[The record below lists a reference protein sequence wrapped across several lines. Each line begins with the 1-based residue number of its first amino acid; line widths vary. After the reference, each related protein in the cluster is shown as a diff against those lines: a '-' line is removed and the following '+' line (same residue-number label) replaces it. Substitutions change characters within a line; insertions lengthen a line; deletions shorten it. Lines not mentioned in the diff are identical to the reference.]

1 MTYRLL
7 FHQHDFLVCLLASLC
22 FLFLVFLAS
31 ELVPQ
36 LPPTAH
42 NIPLSRTKTMTTHHE
57 PLAAMG
63 PVDWDQVPQDD
74 LQDFL
79 SDIFSETQT
88 VIESIPAPATRAAPS
103 NGGRAR
109 SKTESAASS
118 PDIQRALSQR
128 QKASAINQVQDLRKE
143 WKEVKVNAKENP
155 LGINVYKLASKDG
168 RGAWFAR
175 RSVHEGLSFED
186 WKTGLSVEFAETM
199 KIQGSPGS
207 GNIRG
212 IGADKRVE
220 DKNIDDTS
228 RLQGKS

>member
-1 MTYRLL
+1 M
-7 FHQHDFLVCLLASLC
+7 AS
-22 FLFLVFLAS
+22 
-31 ELVPQ
+31 
-36 LPPTAH
+36 
-42 NIPLSRTKTMTTHHE
+42 HHE

-74 LQDFL
+74 LEDFL
-79 SDIFSETQT
+79 ADIFSETQT

-103 NGGRAR
+103 GGGRAR
-109 SKTESAASS
+109 SKTESAASG
-118 PDIQRALSQR
+118 PDIQQALSQR
-128 QKASAINQVQDLRKE
+128 QKASAISQAQDLRKE
-143 WKEVKVNAKENP
+143 WKEIKVNAKENP
-155 LGINVYKLASKDG
+155 LGINVYKLAAKDG

-175 RSVHEGLSFED
+175 RSVHEGLSFDD

-220 DKNIDDTS
+220 DKNIDDAC